1 MSAPVSFPEIS
12 IAGITEPIIYRY
24 FQRLNAGE
32 FAKTAGLFTED
43 GILIGTISNA
53 YQSSVRDSY

>member
-32 FAKTAGLFTED
+32 FAKTAGLFAED

-53 YQSSVRDSY
+53 YQSSLTDPC